1 MKSGD
6 IVKIIKV
13 VYPFI
18 KKDLLGKTSKL
29 IIKENGQYYLEDLKI
44 YASKEI
50 LTTDLGY
57 EIDTDNCSIS
67 LEYKESKL
75 VTINDSIKLFI
86 KKVEEGSEIEFDK
99 YVKIYG
105 ERLLNMINKNNPL
118 WKRAFKLL
126 NK

>member
-29 IIKENGQYYLEDLKI
+29 IIKEDGQYYLEDLKI

-50 LTTDLGY
+50 LTTDLVY
-57 EIDTDNCSIS
+57 EIDTDNCSIG

-105 ERLLNMINKNNPL
+105 ERLLSMINKNNPL

-126 NK
+126 K

>member
-29 IIKENGQYYLEDLKI
+29 IIKEDGQYYLEDLKI

-50 LTTDLGY
+50 LTTDLVY
-57 EIDTDNCSIS
+57 EIDTDNCSIG
-67 LEYKESKL
+67 LEYKKSKL

-105 ERLLNMINKNNPL
+105 ERLLSMINKNNPI